1 MEGKDLRKA
10 GLKVTLP
17 RLKILEILESST
29 TARHLSA
36 EDIYRT
42 LLDSNEDI
50 GLATV
55 YRVLTQFEAAGL
67 VTRHHFEDGMA
78 VFELNQGT
86 HHDHIV
92 CLDCGRVE
100 EFMDS
105 GIEDRQK
112 AVAQRLGFAI
122 RDHSLILYGNCRKAT
137 ALTGAR
143 PALTGHLK
151 HLFRMLARFRGDL
164 DPAEHASELLDAIP
178 RRKVVKAVR
187 VVRPSVS
194 FVTRRW

>member
-1 MEGKDLRKA
+1 VEGKDLRKA

-17 RLKILEILESST
+17 RLKILEILEGNAT
-29 TARHLSA
+29 RHLSA
-36 EDIYRT
+36 EDIYRI
-42 LLDSNEDI
+42 LLESNEDI

-100 EFMDS
+100 EFVDS
-105 GIEDRQK
+105 GIEARQT
-112 AVAQRLGFAI
+112 AVASKLGFTI
-122 RDHSLILYGNCRKAT
+122 RDHSLILYGHCQRPNCPHRKLK
-137 ALTGAR
+137 AL
-143 PALTGHLK
+143 
-151 HLFRMLARFRGDL
+151 
-164 DPAEHASELLDAIP
+164 
-178 RRKVVKAVR
+178 
-187 VVRPSVS
+187 
-194 FVTRRW
+194 